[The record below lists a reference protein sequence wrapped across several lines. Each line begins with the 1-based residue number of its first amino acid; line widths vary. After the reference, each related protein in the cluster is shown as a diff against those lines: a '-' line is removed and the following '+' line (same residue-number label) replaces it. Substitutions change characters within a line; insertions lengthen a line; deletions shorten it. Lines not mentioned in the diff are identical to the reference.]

1 MDKKTFTEK
10 FNEHAST
17 CYGID
22 QGNKKYI
29 YGRVAIGGSSGG
41 NCWGGTSTP
50 YRTGREAS
58 EAEVPTLDEL
68 IAELAPDISFIK
80 YKVLV
85 NSIQWQTTEYC
96 SSDYYGNYRDYGYKY
111 IDCNSLY
118 EALESAGSLK

>member
-58 EAEVPTLDEL
+58 EAEVPTLVEQKSKDGIIECPCLMTSLDNEDPL
-68 IAELAPDISFIK
+68 IF
-80 YKVLV
+80 
-85 NSIQWQTTEYC
+85 
-96 SSDYYGNYRDYGYKY
+96 
-111 IDCNSLY
+111 
-118 EALESAGSLK
+118 